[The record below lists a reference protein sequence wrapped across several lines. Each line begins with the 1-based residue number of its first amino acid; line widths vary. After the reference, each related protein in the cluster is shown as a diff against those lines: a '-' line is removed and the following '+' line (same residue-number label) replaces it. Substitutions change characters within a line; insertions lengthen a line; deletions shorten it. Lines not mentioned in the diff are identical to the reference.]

1 MANSPRRPELRTDP
15 SQRLV
20 IAIRLAMLVLIVVLC
35 WVTDR
40 LAQLILPIALLALI
54 AALGSLPVSTQRL
67 RRLQPVA
74 EGAAAAMV
82 IALVQPFAEALLPYV
97 VVPALAAGLRF
108 GVARAMLVVGV
119 DFAVLV
125 LGRAIVSGL
134 GDQQVQAN
142 LLLWT
147 AFAVFAG
154 ALGSW
159 GHTTL
164 LRIEP
169 SSDRYSDAHSLLLR
183 LRDVSR
189 TLPSGLDE
197 VSLAQSI
204 LEDTAARLDSDR
216 AALYTRKE
224 EELLMPLAFVGDD
237 RLDWDPNVPGTLWED
252 ALAGAEPLVTS
263 GTFDAPGFGA
273 RVVLPL
279 RLGNRVIGLVGAE
292 RAGGDFPDDLV
303 QEVQRYLDDAA
314 LRLDSGQLFTEVRSV
329 ATREERQ
336 RVAREIH
343 DGIAQD
349 VASLGYVV
357 DDIASRMPDEDTRTE
372 VLRIRDDLSR
382 LVNELRLS
390 IFEFRASVQPGASV
404 VSTVADYVRSV
415 GQSAGLQV
423 HLSIG
428 ESTTRLSTGVE
439 TELLRIAQ
447 EAVTNAR
454 RHSHARNLW
463 VTFKVNAPGAF
474 LRVADDGQGLG
485 SPRSDSYGLSIMQ
498 ERADR
503 IGATMTVRN
512 RVGGGTV
519 VELALGPSAIGSG
532 GQQATAVTRAEPV

>member
-40 LAQLILPIALLALI
+40 LTQLILPIALLALI